1 MQKTGSAKTDDI
13 AAMINKALKKAESS
27 VAGITSKT
35 SSNRMLKMDAAGKK
49 VTLERLQALRQSLD
63 QVISLLERGN
73 I

>member
-1 MQKTGSAKTDDI
+1 M
-13 AAMINKALKKAESS
+13 KKAESS